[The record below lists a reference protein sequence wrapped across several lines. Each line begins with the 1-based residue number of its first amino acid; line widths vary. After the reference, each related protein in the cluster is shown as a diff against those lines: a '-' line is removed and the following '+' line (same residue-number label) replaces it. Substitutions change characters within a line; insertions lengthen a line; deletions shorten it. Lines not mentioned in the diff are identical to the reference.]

1 MTQIGSYID
10 RNSLIHSLHPFTKD
24 LLFIAVFT
32 IALLTNSPYALAAL
46 FVAIIGIGVAARLP
60 IGQSLRTLKSVAAVI
75 VVFSIVVWPFS
86 LQEGS
91 ILFQVAGLKA
101 YSVGVAYSFAMS
113 FRFCCIVLMSIY
125 WMMFTSVSEIT
136 HGLTCLGI
144 PYKIAFS
151 FSMSLSF
158 VPLILKD
165 LSTIQDAQRSR
176 ALELDKGKLLE
187 KIRKNVSILIPLTS
201 RALGLINQISISLE
215 ARGFETKRK
224 RTSINASRMKAADIA
239 AVSVCGCLIVMLVIF
254 RIFGVG
260 LITQSVL

>member
-10 RNSLIHSLHPFTKD
+10 RDSLVHALHPFTKD

-32 IALLTNSPYALAAL
+32 LALLTNNPWFLAAL
-46 FVAIIGIGVAARLP
+46 FAAILGVGLAARLP
-60 IGQSLRTLKSVAAVI
+60 IGQSLRTLKSVAALI
-75 VVFSIVVWPFS
+75 VVFSILVWPFS
-86 LQEGS
+86 LQEGQV
-91 ILFQVAGLKA
+91 LFRLGGLKA
-101 YSVGVAYSFAMS
+101 YSVGTIYSLSMS
-113 FRFCCIVLMSIY
+113 LRFCCIVLMSIY

-136 HGLTCLGI
+136 HGLTCFGV

-187 KIRKNVSILIPLTS
+187 KIRKNVSILIPLSS
-201 RALGLINQISISLE
+201 RALGLINQISVSLE

-224 RTSINASRMKAADIA
+224 RTSISASPLKAADYLAIGLC
-239 AVSVCGCLIVMLVIF
+239 VCLIVALAVF
-254 RIFGVG
+254 RALGLY
-260 LITQSVL
+260 LITKSVL